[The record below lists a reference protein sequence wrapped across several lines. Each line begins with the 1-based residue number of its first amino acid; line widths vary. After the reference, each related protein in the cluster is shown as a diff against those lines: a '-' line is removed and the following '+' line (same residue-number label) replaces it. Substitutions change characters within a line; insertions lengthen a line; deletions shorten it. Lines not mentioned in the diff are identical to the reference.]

1 MFKDA
6 LLAAGAAQY
15 ESAKAAGA
23 AQLEAAK
30 AAGAAQIDSAK
41 AVGAAQID
49 SAKHGAGK
57 SLSKAK
63 KKAIEAA
70 ALKAAEYLPVTL
82 KPEKK
87 PSVLTR
93 VLGDLGTAIWFGGSV
108 FGILSLNP
116 SVEVLDDP
124 EERGK
129 MVDEAWARFQP
140 YGAAGLLVA
149 FISHIAMRRRP
160 PRRQTQTYKIA
171 GLAKDFFI
179 VGAGITSIASLA
191 LGEYAVDDYQP
202 VESATEPTEGTP
214 ADTQKAQSGLSIASI
229 AQLTCGLGLIIAGAI
244 LASERDK

>member
-1 MFKDA
+1 MFKDT
-6 LLAAGAAQY
+6 LAAGAAQI
-15 ESAKAAGA
+15 ESAKHDA
-23 AQLEAAK
+23 EK
-30 AAGAAQIDSAK
+30 SFSK
-41 AVGAAQID
+41 
-49 SAKHGAGK
+49 AKHDAEK
-57 SLSKAK
+57 SFSKAK
-63 KKAIEAA
+63 KQAAKTAAQKA
-70 ALKAAEYLPVTL
+70 ALAAGYIPAL

-87 PSVLTR
+87 PSTLTR

-149 FISHIAMRRRP
+149 FIAHIAMRRRP
-160 PRRQTQTYKIA
+160 PRNQTETYKIA

-191 LGEYAVDDYQP
+191 LGEYAVDDHQP
-202 VESATEPTEGTP
+202 IDSATEGTEGTP
-214 ADTQKAQSGLSIASI
+214 DDTQKAQSGLSIASI
-229 AQLTCGLGLIIAGAI
+229 AQLACGVGLIIAGAV
-244 LASERDK
+244 LAGERDK

>member
-1 MFKDA
+1 MFKDT
-6 LLAAGAAQY
+6 LL
-15 ESAKAAGA
+15 AAGA

-30 AAGAAQIDSAK
+30 AAGAAQFDSARHD
-41 AVGAAQID
+41 AE
-49 SAKHGAGK
+49 K
-57 SLSKAK
+57 SFSKARHDAEKSFSKTK
-63 KKAIEAA
+63 KKAAKVAAQKA
-70 ALKAAEYLPVTL
+70 ALAAGYLPSL

-87 PSVLTR
+87 PSALTR
-93 VLGDLGTAIWFGGSV
+93 ILGDLGTAIWFGGSV

-149 FISHIAMRRRP
+149 FIAHIAMRRRP
-160 PRRQTQTYKIA
+160 PRNQTETYKIA

-191 LGEYAVDDYQP
+191 LGEYAVDDHQP
-202 VESATEPTEGTP
+202 VDSATEPTEGTP
-214 ADTQKAQSGLSIASI
+214 DDTQKAQNGLSIASI

-244 LASERDK
+244 LASERDKA

>member
-1 MFKDA
+1 MFKDTF
-6 LLAAGAAQY
+6 AAGAAHI
-15 ESAKAAGA
+15 ESAKSDA
-23 AQLEAAK
+23 E
-30 AAGAAQIDSAK
+30 
-41 AVGAAQID
+41 
-49 SAKHGAGK
+49 K

-63 KKAIEAA
+63 KNAAKAA
-70 ALKAAEYLPVTL
+70 AKKAVQAASYLPAL

-87 PSVLTR
+87 PGTLLQV
-93 VLGDLGTAIWFGGSV
+93 VGALGTAVWFGGSV

-149 FISHIAMRRRP
+149 FIAHIAQRRRP
-160 PRRQTQTYKIA
+160 PRHQTETYKLA

-191 LGEYAVDDYQP
+191 LGEYAVDDHQP
-202 VESATEPTEGTP
+202 VDSATEPTEGTP
-214 ADTQKAQSGLSIASI
+214 DDTQKAQSGLSIASI
-229 AQLTCGLGLIIAGAI
+229 AQLACGIGLIIAGVI
-244 LASERDK
+244 LNSERDK